1 MKPALFLLVI
11 FTCVKLQAADSLY
24 HPNANAQKDI
34 AAAIAK
40 AKAQNKHV
48 FIQAGG
54 NWCGWCIEF
63 NRLVSVTTSL
73 NSVLQN
79 NYVVYHLNYSQENKN
94 AAIFKAYGFPNRFG
108 FPVFIILDANGKRIH
123 TQNSSYLESGKS
135 YDVAKVKEFLD
146 SWTPRALQAGTY
158 PYLNQ

>member
-1 MKPALFLLVI
+1 MRPAILLLFI
-11 FTCVKLQAADSLY
+11 SFCVKLHAADSLY
-24 HPNANAQKDI
+24 HPNANARKDI

-63 NRLVSVTTSL
+63 NRLVTVTTSL
-73 NSVLQN
+73 NSILQN
-79 NYVVYHLNYSQENKN
+79 NYIVYHLNYSQENKN
-94 AAIFKAYGFPNRFG
+94 AAIFKEYGFPNRFG
-108 FPVFIILDANGKRIH
+108 FPVFIILDKNGKRIH
-123 TQNSSYLESGKS
+123 TQNSSYLESGKT

-146 SWTPRALQAGTY
+146 SWTPRALESATY
-158 PYLNQ
+158 PYLYH

>member
-1 MKPALFLLVI
+1 MKPAIFFLFI
-11 FTCVKLQAADSLY
+11 FMGVQLHAADSLY
-24 HPNANAQKDI
+24 HPKANARKDI

-63 NRLVSVTTSL
+63 NRLVAVTTAL
-73 NSVLQN
+73 NSVMQN

-94 AAIFKAYGFPNRFG
+94 AALFKEYGFPNRFG

-123 TQNSSYLESGKS
+123 TQNSSYLESGKT

-146 SWTPRALQAGTY
+146 SWTPRALAAATY
-158 PYLNQ
+158 PYLNK